1 MVSIIVPVYNAQ
13 ESLETCVKSILM
25 QSYKNYEIILIDDGS
40 TDNSLSICESL
51 KKKSDKITVL
61 SQNNSGVSA
70 ARNNG
75 IKKSKGEYLLFIDAD
90 DVVEKT
96 MLETL
101 MKKSENDIVIS
112 GFKVIGSD
120 LIKNDTSALKSLE
133 KINVDKEL
141 LLKKLYLHLKTE
153 CMDMYGGHC
162 SKQKL

>member
-1 MVSIIVPVYNAQ
+1 
-13 ESLETCVKSILM
+13 M

-40 TDNSLSICESL
+40 TDYSLSICESL

-141 LLKKLYLHLKTE
+141 LLKKIISTSK
-153 CMDMYGGHC
+153 DRVYGYVWRTLF
-162 SKQKL
+162 KAEIIKDKKLSFNEDIKI